1 MAKLVS
7 VIIPTYNR
15 LSVIRAIES
24 VRQQT
29 LGMNE
34 IKIIVIDDNSDASY
48 YNALKDHVGKQQD
61 AVELYKNVFN
71 TGPGYCRN
79 QFLKNC
85 SEKYV
90 YFLDS
95 DDCLAENALERMVD
109 CAEKTASDVVVVKR
123 KYFNGKV
130 PFQNV
135 FDKNYLGVSLYETNA
150 FQTLG
155 AGGKLIRASLIANN
169 DIRFA
174 ESRRWGED
182 QPFMAKAYLLAERI
196 SILSDDDY
204 LLLDTD
210 EISLSTSNKKLLNY
224 IETAVEVIEIIDK
237 FGVTNTDIIPLKMR
251 VFREHILFFMA
262 NVLLSN
268 AGLDRVSLNLIN
280 SIMNTKFKFMNET
293 QYYHYTNDNE
303 KNIVKSFYFNLLAS
317 GITPQFHFAL

>member
-29 LGMNE
+29 LGMDK

-48 YNALKDHVGKQQD
+48 YNALKDYIGKQQD
-61 AVELYKNVFN
+61 PIELYKNVFN

-79 QFLKNC
+79 QFLRNC
-85 SEKYV
+85 LEKYV

-95 DDCLAENALERMVD
+95 DDCLSADALERMVE
-109 CAEKTASDVVVVKR
+109 CAENTGSDVVVVKR

-155 AGGKLIRASLIANN
+155 AGGKLVRTSLIANN
-169 DIRFA
+169 DIRFV

-182 QPFMAKAYLLAERI
+182 QPFMAKAYLLANRI
-196 SILSDDDY
+196 SVLSDDDY

-210 EISLSTSNKKLLNY
+210 EISLSTRNKKLSNY
-224 IETAVEVIEIIDK
+224 IETAVEVIELIDK
-237 FGVTNTDIIPLKMR
+237 FGVNNTDLIPLKMR

-262 NVLLSN
+262 HILLSN
-268 AGLDRVSLNLIN
+268 VNTDRVSLKLIN
-280 SIMNTKFKFMNET
+280 SIMNTKFNFLTERH
-293 QYYHYTNDNE
+293 YHYYTNANE
-303 KNIVKSFYFNLLAS
+303 KNILKCFYFNLLAS
-317 GITPQFHFAL
+317 GITPQFRFML